1 MYYSYNVSIT
11 ISDFKKNQINEFG
24 PTAPNLWFDCAKMF
38 LKQVII
44 YYIFSQYLSVFIEI
58 VLYLH
63 SNSIVND
70 FCLKQKENVIASI
83 FWCNSQTWTNG
94 HYLRRPFYL
103 SFYLSLIIWS
113 SSLSTSS
120 MFSARKKCRIL
131 NTLRVLTLCLFLCYN
146 KARFDVLLL
155 AWIGL
160 GILYMT
166 ENLQGAMLILMH
178 HCIHNL
184 QTSDIYK
191 KINIL

>member
-1 MYYSYNVSIT
+1 
-11 ISDFKKNQINEFG
+11 
-24 PTAPNLWFDCAKMF
+24 MF

-44 YYIFSQYLSVFIEI
+44 DYKFSQYLSVFIEI

-113 SSLSTSS
+113 SSLSVSS
-120 MFSARKKCRIL
+120 MFSCEEKCRIL
-131 NTLRVLTLCLFLCYN
+131 NTLRRLTLCQFLCYN
-146 KARFDVLLL
+146 KALFYVLLL

-166 ENLQGAMLILMH
+166 GNLQGAILILMH

-184 QTSDIYK
+184 QTSDINKTIYYK
-191 KINIL
+191 IMKNRYTNNI

>member
-1 MYYSYNVSIT
+1 MGYIISLYNPSSFTFASKKPYKRQYLHMHTWGLCYGYNISIA

-70 FCLKQKENVIASI
+70 FGLKQKENVIASI

-131 NTLRVLTLCLFLCYN
+131 NTLLCWRYVYF
-146 KARFDVLLL
+146 
-155 AWIGL
+155 
-160 GILYMT
+160 
-166 ENLQGAMLILMH
+166 
-178 HCIHNL
+178 
-184 QTSDIYK
+184 
-191 KINIL
+191 